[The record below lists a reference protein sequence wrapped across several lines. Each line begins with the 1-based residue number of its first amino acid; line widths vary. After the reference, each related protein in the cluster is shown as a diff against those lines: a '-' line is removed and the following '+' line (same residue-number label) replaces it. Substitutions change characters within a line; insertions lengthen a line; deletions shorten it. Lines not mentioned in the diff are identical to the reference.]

1 MKIYAIDNNGI
12 EKEYDVILTY
22 YSKEYN
28 KNYVV
33 YTDNVYNEKE
43 ELKIYIN
50 KYNPEN
56 VEEVS
61 TSITNNEEYN
71 KIKTEINKILLTMK
85 NENDKLNITEWFY
98 KKYKLKF
105 WIINLKTE

>member
-28 KNYVV
+28 KNYVI

-43 ELKIYIN
+43 ELQIYIN
-50 KYNPEN
+50 EYNPEN
-56 VEEVS
+56 IEETS

-85 NENDKLNITEWFY
+85 NENDRLNTADNIVG
-98 KKYKLKF
+98 
-105 WIINLKTE
+105 

>member
-1 MKIYAIDNNGI
+1 MKINAIDNNGI

-33 YTDNVYNEKE
+33 YTDNIYNEKE
-43 ELKIYIN
+43 ELQIYIN
-50 KYNPEN
+50 VYNPEN
-56 VEEVS
+56 IEEVS

-85 NENDKLNITEWFY
+85 NENDRLNNADNIEG
-98 KKYKLKF
+98 
-105 WIINLKTE
+105 

>member
-1 MKIYAIDNNGI
+1 MKINAIDNNGI

-33 YTDNVYNEKE
+33 YTDNIYNEKE
-43 ELKIYIN
+43 ELQIYIN
-50 KYNPEN
+50 EYNPEN
-56 VEEVS
+56 IEEVS
-61 TSITNNEEYN
+61 TSIINNEEYN

-85 NENDKLNITEWFY
+85 NENDRLNNADNIEG
-98 KKYKLKF
+98 
-105 WIINLKTE
+105 

>member
-1 MKIYAIDNNGI
+1 MRINAIDNNGI

-33 YTDNVYNEKE
+33 YTDNIYNEKE
-43 ELKIYIN
+43 ELQIYIN
-50 KYNPEN
+50 VYNPEN
-56 VEEVS
+56 IEDVS

-85 NENDKLNITEWFY
+85 NENDRLNNADNIEG
-98 KKYKLKF
+98 
-105 WIINLKTE
+105 

>member
-33 YTDNVYNEKE
+33 YTDNIYNEKE
-43 ELKIYIN
+43 ELQIYIN
-50 KYNPEN
+50 EYNPEN
-56 VEEVS
+56 IEETS
-61 TSITNNEEYN
+61 TSITNNEEHN

-85 NENDKLNITEWFY
+85 NENDKLNITE
-98 KKYKLKF
+98 
-105 WIINLKTE
+105 